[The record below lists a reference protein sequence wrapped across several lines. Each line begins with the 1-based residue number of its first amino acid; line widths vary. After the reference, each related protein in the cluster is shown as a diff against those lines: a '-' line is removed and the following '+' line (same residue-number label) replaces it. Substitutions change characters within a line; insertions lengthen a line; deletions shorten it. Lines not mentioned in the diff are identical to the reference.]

1 MSLALTEEQELLRNT
16 AREFI
21 AEHSPVK
28 ELRRLRDT
36 NDPDG
41 FSRALWKQMAELGW
55 AGIVLPEEYGG
66 SGLGYAELGLVL
78 EECGRTLAA
87 TPLVATALLG
97 ANAVLLGG
105 NDTQKKEILPAVAKG
120 ERLLALALQ
129 ESAHHAPHQI
139 ATRAEPTAS
148 GYRISGKK
156 TFVLDGHVADQLV
169 VVARTAGSAGER
181 DGLALFLVPRGARG
195 VAVTR
200 TMMVDGRNA
209 ANLTLDGVEVDRS
222 AALGAPGRGADVLD
236 RVLDCATIGLAAE
249 MLGTIAEAFERTVAY
264 LKTRKQFGVPIG
276 SFQALKHRAANMFVE
291 VELSRSIVLDA
302 LRALDENRP
311 DVSALAS
318 VAKARVSDAIHLI
331 GNEAVQ
337 MHGGIGVTDEEEIG
351 LFLKRARVAELTL
364 GDAAF
369 HRARF
374 ATLSGF

>member
-1 MSLALTEEQELLRNT
+1 MSLVLSEEQELLRNT
-16 AREFI
+16 AREFV

-36 NDPDG
+36 NDPVG
-41 FSRALWKQMAELGW
+41 FSRELWKQMAELGW

-78 EECGRTLAA
+78 EETGRTLAA

-120 ERLLALALQ
+120 ERLLALAL
-129 ESAHHAPHQI
+129 EEGPHHAPYQI
-139 ATRAEPTAS
+139 ATRADSTANGYKLS
-148 GYRISGKK
+148 GRK

-169 VVARTAGSAGER
+169 VVARSAGKPGER
-181 DGLALFLVPRGARG
+181 DGIGLFLVPKGARG
-195 VAVTR
+195 LTVTR
-200 TMMVDGRNA
+200 TTMVDGRNA
-209 ANLTLDGVEVDRS
+209 ANVTLDGVEVDRS

-236 RVLDCATIGLAAE
+236 HVLDRALIGLAAE
-249 MLGTIAEAFERTVAY
+249 MLGTLAEAFDRTVSY

-318 VAKARVSDAIHLI
+318 VAKARVSDAIHLV

-364 GDAAF
+364 GDAAY

-374 ATLSGF
+374 ASLGGF